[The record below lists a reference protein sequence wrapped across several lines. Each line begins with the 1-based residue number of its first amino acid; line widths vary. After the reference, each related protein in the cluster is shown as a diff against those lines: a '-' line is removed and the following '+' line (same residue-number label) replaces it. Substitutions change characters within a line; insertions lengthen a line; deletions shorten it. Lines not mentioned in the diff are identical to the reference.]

1 MPANLS
7 DCRCDPWGS
16 GAGCPR
22 CRYPIHYDNFRCYL
36 HVFFALS
43 SVSRKTIS
51 GIAIRPNFR
60 ATLVLICFLVRL
72 PCAFNC
78 LRRQRVGVSLSVVS
92 CLHSNCC
99 HEVVNGCWV
108 TRSRWQPCWLVA
120 TRAVF
125 QTPGADA
132 AAGVCSES
140 TCYCPYPGTRT
151 PTSLCFHLWLSF
163 CSMWNTQQSSFVTT
177 AETCDRNVYSR

>member
-132 AAGVCSES
+132 AAGVCSEAARA
-140 TCYCPYPGTRT
+140 P
-151 PTSLCFHLWLSF
+151 
-163 CSMWNTQQSSFVTT
+163 VT
-177 AETCDRNVYSR
+177 ARIQALGRPPRFAFISGFL